1 MKAIGG
7 RRLGRR
13 GGHNSSGARLAT
25 NVPKYTVTFHT
36 DMTAPESHER
46 YVANAESGPQPT
58 FLNFPADVP
67 QDDAPSLPL
76 LFGALDEPAGAVPAY
91 ETTTACDEEA
101 AKKRQNVAHMD
112 ELKAEEA
119 VFLRMLLGLHH
130 HSQLLTP
137 CACGVESRIR
147 KVACRDCVQPE
158 LLCRQC
164 WVNKHRTMPTHWAF
178 IWNAQDRFFEK
189 SEFCRVL
196 KNSAVA
202 LGHYGERCVD
212 AAPARTFTLVESNGI
227 HATAIKFC
235 GCKTVKT
242 VDGMRPAPDFQQ
254 LLGAGIF
261 PGSVKEP
268 KTGYTLGVLEAY
280 REERN
285 QGKGSAYDFVRV
297 LQRKADP
304 FFAGAVPDIYVN
316 FLPVSRFH
324 QYLEVVMRRGQVH
337 RVDVPLPGELDRPYP
352 NRPIGFLGLNC
363 GHHFTLDGNF
373 KANLF
378 FKRDNGSDRALTDSN
393 MYFPRQE
400 EFDKI
405 AKEYVVPD
413 EDKEV
418 PCNSHIGSIRNQG
431 TKYGNTAISG
441 VVAGACDH
449 AVAGSF
455 IDIPK
460 GEAFALGTYA
470 TRELLRPTNSPPQP
484 RACRGSLVGSYDSY
498 CAFEV
503 NQLKRAGR
511 FRRIILTDTDR
522 IANAFGSL
530 SILRVGA
537 FPRGDGG
544 DAVGVP
550 QPSWSFDASNDCR
563 GRHDIISFVMDTWNM
578 WKVLRQAELL
588 AAERLDALKLFELH
602 MAMVVDLSR
611 QHATETHGI
620 ALLGSHRK
628 HPLQETWTSITTLRD
643 SLNLNLKTFRERQRE
658 IYPRLTLSALDLDE
672 PELTAI
678 QLPSYRMKHGQRPA
692 SGGVADDEDSQL
704 REREITLRFKKARG
718 DDYRGQVGV
727 TRSQRNLQKAELMKD
742 FRIAMYNKARAALI
756 HMGHMAEDDTEPF
769 APLGAGTLAGRIRT
783 YIGQRGTRGSS
794 MEQLGHMLKSPR
806 VHKRLKDI
814 APDDVLVE
822 PVSSEAEDS
831 DDLEV
836 SPSKLA
842 KERRGKGKGKP
853 KKSDGWI
860 WLEKMTRGQTPGD
873 ETKLAEYK
881 AESDRV
887 QWFRAEAEMYRWLE
901 AYERKHAELMRVDAR
916 FSRDNI
922 VWTGLADREEAD
934 NGQNG
939 AVSFARMHAAMYKR
953 LAHNAKVIF
962 KSADSGAHHDWA
974 TATTLDE
981 LVIKVDR
988 WRDVVF
994 KWMDDMGIHRA
1005 YKDF

>member
-13 GGHNSSGARLAT
+13 GGHNSSGSRLAT

-36 DMTAPESHER
+36 NTTAPESHER

-58 FLNFPADVP
+58 FLDFPADVP
-67 QDDAPSLPL
+67 QEDAPSLPL

-91 ETTTACDEEA
+91 EMTTACNKEA

-137 CACGVESRIR
+137 CACGVESCLR

-202 LGHYGERCVD
+202 LGHYGERCAD

-227 HATAIKFC
+227 HATAIRFC

-242 VDGMRPAPDFQQ
+242 VDGMHPAPDFQQ

-304 FFAGAVPDIYVN
+304 FFAGAVP
-316 FLPVSRFH
+316 
-324 QYLEVVMRRGQVH
+324 VVMRRGQGH
-337 RVDVPLPGELDRPYP
+337 GMDVPLPGELDCPYP
-352 NRPIGFLGLNC
+352 NRPVGFLGLNC
-363 GHHFTLDGNF
+363 AACPERGVNMPLLVNVPKYLRHLVSQHFTLDGKF

-378 FKRDNGSDRALTDSN
+378 FKRDNGSDRALTDGN

-400 EFDKI
+400 EFNKI

-418 PCNSHIGSIRNQG
+418 PCNSHIGLIRNQG

-441 VVAGACDH
+441 VIAGACDH

-470 TRELLRPTNSPPQP
+470 TRELLRHTNSPPQP
-484 RACRGSLVGSYDSY
+484 RECRGSLVGSYDSY
-498 CAFEV
+498 CACEV
-503 NQLKRAGR
+503 NQLKRAVLL
-511 FRRIILTDTDR
+511 FPEDTWLHELLETIEGQIPADHINGHGPDCQCFWQPVYFACR
-522 IANAFGSL
+522 AHFHGETAEMLWAFL
-530 SILRVGA
+530 NPLGA
-537 FPRGDGG
+537 SKHQMTAG
-544 DAVGVP
+544 
-550 QPSWSFDASNDCR
+550 
-563 GRHDIISFVMDTWNM
+563 GRHNIISFVMDAWNM

-602 MAMVVDLSR
+602 MVVVVDLSR
-611 QHATETHGI
+611 QHATEV
-620 ALLGSHRK
+620 AAWSRLSRL
-628 HPLQETWTSITTLRD
+628 TTRARGKKPRSVYQHESTKVLTLDHMLASMLAEERE
-643 SLNLNLKTFRERQRE
+643 NATRERAQE
-658 IYPRLTLSALDLDE
+658 PSA
-672 PELTAI
+672 
-678 QLPSYRMKHGQRPA
+678 
-692 SGGVADDEDSQL
+692 
-704 REREITLRFKKARG
+704 
-718 DDYRGQVGV
+718 
-727 TRSQRNLQKAELMKD
+727 
-742 FRIAMYNKARAALI
+742 
-756 HMGHMAEDDTEPF
+756 
-769 APLGAGTLAGRIRT
+769 AGTLAGKIPT
-783 YIGQRGTRGSS
+783 YIGQRGTRASS
-794 MEQLGHMLKSPR
+794 MEQLAASAPLSPNDREQESEENDPRLLMGTQTLKRSGHMLKSPR
-806 VHKRLKDI
+806 VYKRLKDI

-822 PVSSEAEDS
+822 PVLSEAEDS
-831 DDLEV
+831 DELEA

-860 WLEKMTRGQTPGD
+860 WLEKVTRGQTLGD
-873 ETKLAEYK
+873 ESKLAEYK

-901 AYERKHAELMRVDAR
+901 AYERKHAELMRVEAR
-916 FSRDNI
+916 FSRDNV
-922 VWTGLADREEAD
+922 VWTGLADREEAN
-934 NGQNG
+934 NGRNG
-939 AVSFARMHAAMYKR
+939 AVSFARMHAAMYMR